1 MKKQL
6 RIFLLGFTVF
16 TAGVTAPSCNKIG
29 PAKGNVKVVDE
40 NNSPVPGA
48 TVTLHA
54 NEIQTPRQTNSS
66 SKQTDDAGYA
76 QFEFKNE
83 AIWTVEAFHVITTS
97 DSLGTYSDTIYGKGL
112 LRLEKDR
119 TVEETVTVK

>member
-1 MKKQL
+1 MKNQL
-6 RIFLLGFTVF
+6 RVFLLGIGIF
-16 TAGVTAPSCNKIG
+16 TAAVTAPSCNKIG

-40 NNSPVPGA
+40 NNNPISGA

-54 NEIQTPRQTNSS
+54 EEIQTPRQTNSS
-66 SKQTDDAGYA
+66 SKQTDAGGYA

-83 AIWTVEAFHVITTS
+83 AIWTIEAFHVITTS
-97 DSLGTYSDTIYGKGL
+97 DSLGTYNDTIYGKGL
-112 LRLEKDR
+112 LRLEKDK